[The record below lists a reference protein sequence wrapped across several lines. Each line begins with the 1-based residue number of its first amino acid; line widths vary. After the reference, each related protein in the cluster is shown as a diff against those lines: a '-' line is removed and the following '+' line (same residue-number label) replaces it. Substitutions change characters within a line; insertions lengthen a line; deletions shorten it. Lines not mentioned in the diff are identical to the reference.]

1 MQIER
6 VTMEDAE
13 ELLEIY
19 APYVKDTAISFE
31 YKIPSWKNLKNVYIM
46 FHRSFLILRQW
57 KMVGSQVMPMP
68 VNLKDG
74 RLITGLSKRRSI

>member
-31 YKIPSWKNLKNVYIM
+31 YKIPSLEEFKERIHHVSSKFPYI
-46 FHRSFLILRQW
+46 
-57 KMVGSQVMPMP
+57 KAVE
-68 VNLKDG
+68 DG
-74 RLITGLSKRRSI
+74 RILGYAYAEI